1 MKIEF
6 QQMVRNN
13 NLYLSEINV
22 KKICLLLFK
31 QLYKFIIKGKNH
43 FCSGEKIYINDIP
56 DKRI

>member
-31 QLYKFIIKGKNH
+31 LQYKLIIKGKNY
-43 FCSGEKIYINDIP
+43 FCSGEKIYIND
-56 DKRI
+56 